1 MCQLGSQSKILSLVL
16 LASLWGAQ
24 TVDANDSVVEEI
36 VVHGELRDN
45 TLMSTP
51 SSVSV
56 ISLTDWRAGTVN
68 HLEELLSRAPN
79 VNFSSG
85 ASRGRFIQIR
95 GIGERGQFA
104 EPLNPS
110 VGLLLDGVDMSGIGT
125 AATLFDINQVEIFR
139 GPQGTVYGA
148 NALAGLINVTSNDP
162 TENFYARLTLDAG
175 DFDSQ
180 GIGAVVSG
188 PLGERLGFRIALK
201 SYRDDGFIKNA
212 FLGRDNTA
220 NHDERTFR
228 GKLVWSPNDQ
238 SDLTF
243 NIGRI
248 DVDNGYDNFSLDN
261 DRITLSDQPGQDIQ
275 ETTYASLKW
284 AAEWPNTHRLEVSI
298 GHTDSDIDYGYD
310 EDWTF
315 VGFHPFGYSST
326 DRYLRDRQTT
336 TFDARLLS
344 GPVSGSRLFDD
355 TTDWVIGAFA
365 LRQSV
370 ALSREYT
377 FLPAPFASDFEIDRF
392 ALYGELTHHL
402 NERTRLTVGLRG
414 EQHRA
419 EYRDTEAVRFD
430 PTDTLLGGR
439 LQIERDL
446 TNGALLYAGVTRGYK
461 AGGFN
466 TSGTLDADLREFDPE
481 VLWNYEVGLKG
492 SWRET
497 KLQARIAIF
506 YMQRD
511 DVQVNTSIIRDRPD
525 GSVEFID
532 FTGNAAEGTN
542 AGVEVELTWAPT
554 DKLTTF
560 ANVGFLETEFEDYI
574 NGAGDNLSG
583 RDQAQAPAYQF
594 YLGAD
599 YQFERGWYA
608 RLEFEGRDEY
618 FFSDSHD
625 AVSDAY
631 ALVNA
636 SIGYGAERWA
646 VKLWA
651 RNLTDE
657 DVFVRGFFFG
667 NDPRDGY
674 TPRGFTQLGE
684 PRRIGMSVSFSL

>member
-1 MCQLGSQSKILSLVL
+1 MCQFSSLSKILYLTL
-16 LASLWGAQ
+16 LTPLLGAQ
-24 TVDANDSVVEEI
+24 TAGANESAVEEI
-36 VVHGELRDN
+36 IVHGELRAN

-56 ISLTDWRAGTVN
+56 ISLTDWRAGTIN

-95 GIGERGQFA
+95 GIGERGQFS
-104 EPLNPS
+104 ETLNPS
-110 VGLLLDGVDMSGIGT
+110 VGLLLDGVDLSGIGT
-125 AATLFDINQVEIFR
+125 AATLFDIEQVEIFR

-162 TENFYARLTLDAG
+162 TETLFARVTLDAG
-175 DFDSQ
+175 EYDSR
-180 GIGAVVSG
+180 GVGAVLSG
-188 PLGERLGFRIALK
+188 PLSEELGIRIAVR
-201 SYRDDGFIKNA
+201 SYRDDGFMDNA
-212 FLGRDNTA
+212 FLGQEDTA
-220 NHDERTFR
+220 HHDELTFR
-228 GKLVWSPNDQ
+228 GKLVWSPDDQ
-238 SDLTF
+238 SKLTF

-261 DRITLSDQPGQDIQ
+261 DRITRSDQPGQDIQ
-275 ETTYASLKW
+275 ETNYASLKW
-284 AAEWPNTHRLEVSI
+284 TTELSNTRLLEVSI

-315 VGFHPFGYSST
+315 VGFDPIGYSST

-336 TFDARLLS
+336 TFDGRVLS
-344 GPVSGSRLFDD
+344 SPGSRLFDD
-355 TTDWVIGAFA
+355 TTDWVVGAFG

-370 ALSREYT
+370 ALLREYT
-377 FLPAPFASDFEIDRF
+377 VLAVPFASDFEIDRF
-392 ALYGELTHHL
+392 ALYGELTYHL
-402 NERTRLTVGLRG
+402 NERTRLTAGLRG

-419 EYRDTEAVRFD
+419 EYRDTEAVQFN

-466 TSGTLDADLREFDPE
+466 ISGSLDADLREFDPE

-492 SWRET
+492 SWRGDA
-497 KLQARIAIF
+497 LQARIAVF

-511 DVQVNTSIIRDRPD
+511 DVQVNTSIVRTRPD
-525 GSVEFID
+525 GSAEFID
-532 FTGNAAEGTN
+532 FTGNAAEGANT
-542 AGVEVELTWAPT
+542 GVEIEMTWAPT
-554 DKLTTF
+554 DELTTF
-560 ANVGFLETEFEDYI
+560 ANVGFLRTEFEDYI

-594 YLGAD
+594 HLGAD
-599 YQFERGWYA
+599 YQFKQGWYA

-625 AVSDAY
+625 AMSDAY
-631 ALVNA
+631 TLVNA
-636 SIGYGAERWA
+636 AIGYAAERWA
-646 VKLWA
+646 IKLWA

-674 TPRGFTQLGE
+674 TARGFTQLGE
-684 PRRIGMSVSFSL
+684 PRRFGVSISFSL